1 MNEKT
6 RRGLN
11 LLLIAIIAT
20 STLGAVFVYMQAQ
33 STNSQIQ
40 PRVIKMACV
49 GDSITANFGYPET
62 LQELLGKNYRVGNY
76 GLGGTTVNLDGET
89 PYMREPIYG
98 EAKESQPDIVIIM
111 LGTNDAHPDLHKYN
125 GSFANDYITLV
136 DAFQN
141 LGSKP
146 QIWIVKSPPIVDNGT
161 ELSSEFLIQNIL
173 PKTEEVAQ
181 RTGLP
186 LIDAYTLL
194 LGKPE
199 YFIDGVHP
207 TFEGAM
213 LIADEVYKAI
223 SQK

>member
-33 STNSQIQ
+33 TTNSQIQ
-40 PRVIKMACV
+40 PRVIKVACV

-62 LQELLGKNYRVGNY
+62 LQELLGKNYLVGNY

-89 PYMREPIYG
+89 PYMYEPIFG
-98 EAKESQPDIVIIM
+98 EAKESKPDIVIIM

-125 GSFANDYITLV
+125 GSFVNYYITLV
-136 DAFQN
+136 NAFQN
-141 LGSKP
+141 LNSKP
-146 QIWIVKSPPIVDNGT
+146 QIWIVKSPPIVNNETG
-161 ELSSEFLIQNIL
+161 LSPEFFRQNIL
-173 PKTEEVAQ
+173 PKIEEVAQ

-186 LIDAYTLL
+186 LIDAYTPL

-207 TFEGAM
+207 TYEGAM

>member
-89 PYMREPIYG
+89 PYMREPIFR

-125 GSFANDYITLV
+125 GSFVNDYMTLV
-136 DAFQN
+136 NTFQN
-141 LGSKP
+141 LNSRP
-146 QIWIVKSPPIVDNGT
+146 QIWIVKSPPIVNNETG
-161 ELSSEFLIQNIL
+161 LSPEFFRKNIL
-173 PKTEEVAQ
+173 PKIEEVAQ

-186 LIDAYTLL
+186 LIDAYTRL

-207 TFEGAM
+207 TYEGAM

>member
-6 RRGLN
+6 RRRLN
-11 LLLIAIIAT
+11 LLLIAIMAT
-20 STLGAVFVYMQAQ
+20 SIIGVVFVYKQAQ
-33 STNSQIQ
+33 TTNS
-40 PRVIKMACV
+40 PRVIKVACV

-62 LQELLGKNYRVGNY
+62 LQELLGKNYLVGNY

-89 PYMREPIYG
+89 PYMYEPIFR

-125 GSFANDYITLV
+125 GSFVNDYITLV

-161 ELSSEFLIQNIL
+161 GLSSEFLIQNIL

>member
-6 RRGLN
+6 RRRLN
-11 LLLIAIIAT
+11 LLLIAIMAT
-20 STLGAVFVYMQAQ
+20 SIIGVVFVYKQAQ
-33 STNSQIQ
+33 TTNS
-40 PRVIKMACV
+40 PRVIKVACV

-62 LQELLGKNYRVGNY
+62 LQELLGKNYLVGNY

-89 PYMREPIYG
+89 PYMYEPIFR

-125 GSFANDYITLV
+125 GSFVNDYITLV

-161 ELSSEFLIQNIL
+161 GLSSEFLIQNIL

-207 TFEGAM
+207 TFEGSM

>member
-33 STNSQIQ
+33 TTNSQIQ
-40 PRVIKMACV
+40 PRVIKVACV

-62 LQELLGKNYRVGNY
+62 LRELLGKNYLVGNY

-125 GSFANDYITLV
+125 GSFVNDYITLV
-136 DAFQN
+136 NAFQN
-141 LGSKP
+141 LNSKP
-146 QIWIVKSPPIVDNGT
+146 QIWIVKSPPIVNNETG
-161 ELSSEFLIQNIL
+161 LSPEFFRQNIL
-173 PKTEEVAQ
+173 PKIEEVAQ

-186 LIDAYTLL
+186 LIDAYTPL

-207 TFEGAM
+207 TYEGAM

>member
-6 RRGLN
+6 RRRLN

-33 STNSQIQ
+33 TTNSQIQ
-40 PRVIKMACV
+40 PRVKKMACV

-62 LQELLGKNYRVGNY
+62 LQELLGKNYLVGNY

-89 PYMREPIYG
+89 PYMSEPLFI

-125 GSFANDYITLV
+125 GSFVNDYITLV
-136 DAFQN
+136 NAFQN
-141 LGSKP
+141 LNSKP
-146 QIWIVKSPPIVDNGT
+146 QIWIVKSPPIVNNETG
-161 ELSSEFLIQNIL
+161 LSPEFFRKNIL
-173 PKTEEVAQ
+173 PKIEEVAQ
-181 RTGLP
+181 ITGLP
-186 LIDAYTLL
+186 LIDAYTRL

-207 TFEGAM
+207 TYEGAM

-223 SQK
+223 SKK

>member
-6 RRGLN
+6 RRRLN
-11 LLLIAIIAT
+11 LLLIAIMAT
-20 STLGAVFVYMQAQ
+20 SIIGVVFVYKQAQ
-33 STNSQIQ
+33 TTNS
-40 PRVIKMACV
+40 PRVIKVACV

-62 LQELLGKNYRVGNY
+62 LQELLGKNYLVGNY

-89 PYMREPIYG
+89 PYMYEPIFR
-98 EAKESQPDIVIIM
+98 EVKESQPDIVIIM

-125 GSFANDYITLV
+125 GSFVNDYITLV

-161 ELSSEFLIQNIL
+161 GLSSEFLIQNIL

>member
-1 MNEKT
+1 MSKQT
-6 RRGLN
+6 RRWFN
-11 LLLIAIIAT
+11 LLLTAIMAT
-20 STLGAVFVYMQAQ
+20 LIMGVVLVYMQTQ
-33 STNSQIQ
+33 TTNSQIQ
-40 PRVIKMACV
+40 PKVMKVACV

-62 LQELLGKNYRVGNY
+62 LQELLGENYLVLNF

-89 PYMREPIYG
+89 PYMYETIFR

-111 LGTNDAHPDLHKYN
+111 LGTNDAHPDLHRYN
-125 GSFANDYITLV
+125 GSFVNDYMTLV
-136 DAFQN
+136 TAFQN
-141 LGSKP
+141 LDSKP
-146 QIWIVKSPPIVDNGT
+146 QILIAKSPPIVNNGT
-161 ELSSEFLIQNIL
+161 GLSSEFLSQNIL
-173 PKTEEVAQ
+173 PKIEEVAQ

-186 LIDAYTLL
+186 LIDANTPLL
-194 LGKPE
+194 DKPE